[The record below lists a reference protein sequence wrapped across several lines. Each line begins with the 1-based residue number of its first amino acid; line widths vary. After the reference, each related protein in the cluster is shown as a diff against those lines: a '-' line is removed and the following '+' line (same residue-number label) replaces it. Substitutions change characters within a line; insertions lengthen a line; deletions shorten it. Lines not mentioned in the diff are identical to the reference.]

1 MCKTPACPPVQLLW
15 KKNSVSFLCY
25 LLFMPWGFVQTYLR
39 CRFALFVIRR
49 VTFFQNSTH
58 LFLIQPV
65 SRTFLEYFSKKKTN
79 DYRLLF
85 SIPFHKPFFHSK
97 KAALHTSPHKEQL
110 SLILNL
116 IFQLF
121 RIKSC
126 CRSVH
131 SVFPGSGCSDALYSR
146 LARLLPTIRPKMNVM
161 I

>member
-110 SLILNL
+110 SLILNS
-116 IFQLF
+116 IFNYSASNPAAGLSTQFF
-121 RIKSC
+121 RAVVVLMPFTAGLPGC
-126 CRSVH
+126 C
-131 SVFPGSGCSDALYSR
+131 PPSDR
-146 LARLLPTIRPKMNVM
+146 R
-161 I
+161 